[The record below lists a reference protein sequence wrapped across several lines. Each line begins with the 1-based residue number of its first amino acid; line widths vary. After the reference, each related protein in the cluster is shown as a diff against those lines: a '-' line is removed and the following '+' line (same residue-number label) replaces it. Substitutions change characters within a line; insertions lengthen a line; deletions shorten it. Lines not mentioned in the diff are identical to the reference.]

1 MSQKPT
7 AYWPTPRTRGL
18 LGGSGSRQM
27 MEAKVQNGELSKDEA
42 EQMMGTAVRYATP
55 KARDYRT
62 GTGSRWQN
70 KQERSN
76 LNDQIAH
83 EEGYRNID
91 APNAWSQLHLL
102 PVDSHVRMSQSQGN
116 AQVSKT
122 APGQDS
128 GQSFT
133 ESFANYD
140 PDTSSWRTSQAC
152 LLTGWAEFSAT
163 FPPSGTMRNGRC
175 YRRQMSAHRT
185 YVNESS
191 SPHITEFPTPAA
203 TSYGSSGNE
212 GGGNTL
218 SAHRPSLET
227 MARKNKWPTPRAAD
241 YKGAQKPSPTTKRR
255 VEEGIANLPEALQE
269 NRRMWPTPKSTVS
282 GPDHARKNR
291 EGSGGDDLAT
301 AAAKWPTPRAS
312 EWKGTG
318 PLGSKSHGHR
328 LKKKYL
334 DATVQEAEQITGQLN
349 PTWVER
355 LMGFPSGWTDL
366 KA

>member
-1 MSQKPT
+1 MSKQ
-7 AYWPTPRTRGL
+7 
-18 LGGSGSRQM
+18 S
-27 MEAKVQNGELSKDEA
+27 EAI
-42 EQMMGTAVRYATP
+42 P
-55 KARDYRT
+55 
-62 GTGSRWQN
+62 
-70 KQERSN
+70 
-76 LNDQIAH
+76 
-83 EEGYRNID
+83 
-91 APNAWSQLHLL
+91 WSQLSLL

-122 APGQDS
+122 TPGQDS

-152 LLTGWAEFSAT
+152 LLGGWAEFSAT
-163 FPPSGTMRNGRC
+163 WPKSGTMRNGRC

-218 SAHRPSLET
+218 TAHRPSLET
-227 MARKNKWPTPRAAD
+227 MARKNKWPTPAARD
-241 YKGAQKPSPTTKRR
+241 YKGQNCVTTMTRKL
-255 VEEGIANLPEALQE
+255 EEGKRAQQGQLPNVVA
-269 NRRMWPTPKSTVS
+269 MK
-282 GPDHARKNR
+282 
-291 EGSGGDDLAT
+291 GD
-301 AAAKWPTPRAS
+301 
-312 EWKGTG
+312 
-318 PLGSKSHGHR
+318 
-328 LKKKYL
+328 
-334 DATVQEAEQITGQLN
+334 IGQLN
-349 PTWVER
+349 PTWVEW